1 VGVSV
6 SIYYTA
12 RRPRPLTSAERT
24 AIDAVVARY
33 PVEALIAE
41 CGLTEGEFNGEAF
54 CVYPSDADTEP
65 GVVFEGATKL
75 PLYSEEAMWAAVQY
89 WCRLLSELRPVL
101 PGTSWRVHVD
111 DHDIEWDE
119 EWGAFDPSA

>member
-1 VGVSV
+1 MGV

-12 RRPRPLTSAERT
+12 SRPRPLTPAERT
-24 AIDAVVARY
+24 AIAAVVARY

-41 CGLTEGEFNGEAF
+41 CGVADGEFHGEAF
-54 CVYPSDADTEP
+54 CVYPSDAETEP

-75 PLYSEEAMWAAVQY
+75 PLCSEEAMWAAVQY
-89 WCRLLSELRPVL
+89 WCRLLSELRRAV
-101 PGTSWRVHVD
+101 PGASWRVHVD

-119 EWGAFDPSA
+119 ELGAFDPSA